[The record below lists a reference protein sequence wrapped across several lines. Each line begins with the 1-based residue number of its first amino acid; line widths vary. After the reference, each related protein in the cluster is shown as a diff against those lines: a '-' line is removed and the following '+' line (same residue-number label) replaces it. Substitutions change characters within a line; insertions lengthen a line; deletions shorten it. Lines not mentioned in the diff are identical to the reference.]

1 MKKSN
6 IKLTTA
12 QFAKLHNVNKR
23 TLHYYD
29 NIGLFSPNTKGEN
42 GYRYYDL
49 SQSIE
54 FEYILMLRELNV
66 SIDDIEEYIK
76 RPTEEN
82 FIRLATAKE
91 VEINNQIKRLK
102 LIKKTIHE
110 KKNQIELCQSLEISK
125 FEINECKEEKLLI
138 LPYDFDDDISNTFS
152 FMAKSWSVEQIRM
165 GVGGMISINKVLKN
179 DFSKYDGIYTPA
191 LYPNPAKNIF
201 HKPKGTYIT
210 YYHRGE
216 WDTLPHAYHQLI
228 KYSKKNDLE
237 MTGYA
242 YEMGMNEFALSN
254 EEDYVTKISIRIENT
269 RHSIFDR

>member
-125 FEINECKEEKLLI
+125 F
-138 LPYDFDDDISNTFS
+138 
-152 FMAKSWSVEQIRM
+152 
-165 GVGGMISINKVLKN
+165 
-179 DFSKYDGIYTPA
+179 
-191 LYPNPAKNIF
+191 
-201 HKPKGTYIT
+201 
-210 YYHRGE
+210 
-216 WDTLPHAYHQLI
+216 
-228 KYSKKNDLE
+228 
-237 MTGYA
+237 
-242 YEMGMNEFALSN
+242 
-254 EEDYVTKISIRIENT
+254 
-269 RHSIFDR
+269 

>member
-12 QFAKLHNVNKR
+12 QFAKLHNINKR

-54 FEYILMLRELNV
+54 FEYILMLRELNM
-66 SIDDIEEYIK
+66 SIDEIEEYVK
-76 RPTEEN
+76 RPTEEK
-82 FIRLATAKE
+82 FISLATAKE

-110 KKNQIELCQSLEISK
+110 KKNQIELCQSLTTPNIELI
-125 FEINECKEEKLLI
+125 ECKEEKLLI
-138 LPYDFDDDISNTFS
+138 LPYSFDDNDISKSFS
-152 FMAKSWSVEQIRM
+152 YMVESWSIEQIRM
-165 GVGGMISINKVLKN
+165 GVGGMISIEKVLQN

-191 LYPNPAKNIF
+191 LHPTSKKNIF
-201 HKPKGTYIT
+201 RKPQGTYII

-216 WDTLPHAYHQLI
+216 WSTLPYAYRQI
-228 KYSKKNDLE
+228 IEFAEKNNLE
-237 MTGYA
+237 MSGYA
-242 YEMGMNEFALSN
+242 YEIGMNEFTLSN
-254 EEDYVTKISIRIENT
+254 EKDYVTKIMIKIRNN
-269 RHSIFDR
+269 S

>member
-165 GVGGMISINKVLKN
+165 GVGGMISIDKVLKN

-201 HKPKGTYIT
+201 INPKVHI
-210 YYHRGE
+210 
-216 WDTLPHAYHQLI
+216 
-228 KYSKKNDLE
+228 
-237 MTGYA
+237 
-242 YEMGMNEFALSN
+242 
-254 EEDYVTKISIRIENT
+254 
-269 RHSIFDR
+269 

>member
-138 LPYDFDDDISNTFS
+138 LVYCN
-152 FMAKSWSVEQIRM
+152 R
-165 GVGGMISINKVLKN
+165 
-179 DFSKYDGIYTPA
+179 
-191 LYPNPAKNIF
+191 
-201 HKPKGTYIT
+201 
-210 YYHRGE
+210 
-216 WDTLPHAYHQLI
+216 LI
-228 KYSKKNDLE
+228 
-237 MTGYA
+237 
-242 YEMGMNEFALSN
+242 
-254 EEDYVTKISIRIENT
+254 
-269 RHSIFDR
+269 